1 MGECRKHF
9 NLKRYPLLIAHVRMA
24 GEVEYKGPLVASYII
39 PFLDN
44 LLDPIVPIRSEGDL
58 LDLRSKHDVSNT
70 DNVIE

>member
-1 MGECRKHF
+1 
-9 NLKRYPLLIAHVRMA
+9 MA

-58 LDLRSKHDVSNT
+58 LDLRSKHDVSNI